1 MYHHHALESVYTEHY
16 DLMNSKHL
24 FFVVIFS
31 FLLMQCGTKD
41 RIPSEMVP
49 KEKMVDILL
58 DIHLMESKIESV
70 RFGSRDS
77 MQVAYLNAQKD
88 ILQKY
93 KVDSATYYKS
103 YDYYF
108 EKMYHMKDIYEKVAA
123 RAKSLMEKYNT
134 QDSLAKQQK
143 DKKGISK
150 PKVPVQVKLQPVKQ
164 KDKEE

>member
-1 MYHHHALESVYTEHY
+1 
-16 DLMNSKHL
+16 MNSKHL

-31 FLLMQCGTKD
+31 FLLVQCGSKD

-58 DIHLMESKIESV
+58 DIHVMESKIESV

-77 MQVAYLNAQKD
+77 MQVAYLNAQRE

-108 EKMYHMKDIYEKVAA
+108 KQMYHMKEIYEKVAA
-123 RAKSLMEKYNT
+123 KAKGLMEQRNAK
-134 QDSLAKQQK
+134 DSLAKQK
-143 DKKGISK
+143 AEKKGVSK
-150 PKVPVQVKLQPVKQ
+150 PKAPVQVKLQPTK
-164 KDKEE
+164 KGEE